1 VGFDWNPADGALY
14 ATDNGRDLLGDD
26 FPPCELNRIEQ
37 GRFYGWPV
45 VNGFGLPDPDFGGQ
59 GGERAKTATSPVHGF
74 GAHTAPLG
82 ISFYRGSAFPERYR
96 GQAFAALHG
105 SWNLTKKSGYKV
117 VLLEW
122 PADGGAPLE
131 SDFLTGFEV
140 DEDVIGR
147 PVDVRGGA
155 DGALYVS
162 DDFAGA
168 IYRVA
173 YTGARAP
180 E

>member
-1 VGFDWNPADGALY
+1 M
-14 ATDNGRDLLGDD
+14 
-26 FPPCELNRIEQ
+26 
-37 GRFYGWPV
+37 
-45 VNGFGLPDPDFGGQ
+45 
-59 GGERAKTATSPVHGF
+59 H
-74 GAHTAPLG
+74 
-82 ISFYRGSAFPERYR
+82 FYRGSVFPERYR
-96 GQAFAALHG
+96 GQAFVALHG
-105 SWNLTKKSGYKV
+105 SWNRTRKSGYKV

-122 PADGGAPLE
+122 PADGGPPVE

-147 PVDVRGGA
+147 PVDVREGA